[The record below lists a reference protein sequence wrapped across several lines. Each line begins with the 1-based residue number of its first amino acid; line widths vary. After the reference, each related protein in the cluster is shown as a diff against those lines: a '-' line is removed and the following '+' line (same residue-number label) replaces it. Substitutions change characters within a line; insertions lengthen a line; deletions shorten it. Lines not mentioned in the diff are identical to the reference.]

1 MQTNH
6 NPRRS
11 LRKRAERPSAPHPE
25 VRYIRVYERGS
36 SFSRREHPE
45 VDDLLDRFH
54 SDRRVQARCRDIR
67 QVAAEH
73 LAEYVVDYGDGRQG
87 RGYRAI
93 RHHIK
98 KGTAVAFYTGRLE
111 KVGLASCCHL
121 ISIGP
126 TELGYSLTVDGTP
139 LPGQPP
145 PVGSMQMV
153 NHSCKP
159 NCVTTYDETDSTL
172 EFVVLI
178 SARDIA
184 VDEPIT
190 FAYGGSFWRPA
201 RELIGQVTPGHH
213 LVHCACASPCPNGFA
228 RIERHAWE
236 HVQ

>member
-93 RHHIK
+93 RHIK

-111 KVGLASCCHL
+111 KVGLASCC
-121 ISIGP
+121 
-126 TELGYSLTVDGTP
+126 
-139 LPGQPP
+139 
-145 PVGSMQMV
+145 
-153 NHSCKP
+153 
-159 NCVTTYDETDSTL
+159 
-172 EFVVLI
+172 
-178 SARDIA
+178 
-184 VDEPIT
+184 
-190 FAYGGSFWRPA
+190 PA
-201 RELIGQVTPGHH
+201 T
-213 LVHCACASPCPNGFA
+213 
-228 RIERHAWE
+228 
-236 HVQ
+236 